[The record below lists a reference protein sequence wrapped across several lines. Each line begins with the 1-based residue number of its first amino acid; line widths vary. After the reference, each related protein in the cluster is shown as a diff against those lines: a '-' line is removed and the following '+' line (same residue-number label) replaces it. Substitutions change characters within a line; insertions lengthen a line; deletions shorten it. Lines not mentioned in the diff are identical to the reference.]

1 MERETLEVDVLI
13 VGGGPAGLSAALRL
27 AQLQKEKGGKEL
39 SVAVLEKAREVG
51 AHMMSGAVLDPSTLK
66 DLIPDF
72 KEKGAPLASEI
83 HKDHV
88 YFLTRRS
95 KIPFPII
102 PPPLQN
108 HGNYV
113 ISLATFTKWLG
124 EQVEAE
130 GVDLFSGFPGQD
142 ILMDGDRVI
151 GVRTGD
157 RGVGKDG
164 ERRPNFEP
172 GVDIKA
178 KVTIFC
184 DGVRGN
190 LTKELIGRLRL
201 SQDREPE
208 QYAIGIKELWE
219 LPAGRLAPGTVIHT
233 LGYPLKHEEFGG
245 AFIYALPNNQAF
257 VGFVVGLDYRDP
269 LFDPHMNF
277 NRFKQHPFVSKL
289 LAGGQMIRYGAKALP
304 EGGWNTI
311 PRTFMSGGLIAGD
324 AGGFMNSLR
333 LKGVHLAMRTG
344 MLAAETAF
352 DAVHAGDTSA
362 SALGAYQRRIDASP
376 VKKELYPVRN
386 VHQAFG
392 FGLLPGLIHAG
403 LVVVTGGWWPG
414 TIKSHPG
421 HERMRK
427 VLEYHGASGSGD
439 VPMPSNET
447 PTDRVLTFDKLT
459 NVHYSGTAHDEDQP
473 VHLLVKTDICHTTC
487 GQEYGYPCVRFCP
500 ASVYEMIDDGNN
512 GKKLQINASNC
523 VHCKTCDIMDPYA
536 AITWVPPEGGGGPQ
550 YNGM

>member
-1 MERETLEVDVLI
+1 
-13 VGGGPAGLSAALRL
+13 
-27 AQLQKEKGGKEL
+27 
-39 SVAVLEKAREVG
+39 
-51 AHMMSGAVLDPSTLK
+51 
-66 DLIPDF
+66 
-72 KEKGAPLASEI
+72 
-83 HKDHV
+83 
-88 YFLTRRS
+88 
-95 KIPFPII
+95 
-102 PPPLQN
+102 
-108 HGNYV
+108 
-113 ISLATFTKWLG
+113 
-124 EQVEAE
+124 
-130 GVDLFSGFPGQD
+130 
-142 ILMDGDRVI
+142 
-151 GVRTGD
+151 
-157 RGVGKDG
+157 
-164 ERRPNFEP
+164 
-172 GVDIKA
+172 
-178 KVTIFC
+178 
-184 DGVRGN
+184 
-190 LTKELIGRLRL
+190 
-201 SQDREPE
+201 
-208 QYAIGIKELWE
+208 
-219 LPAGRLAPGTVIHT
+219 
-233 LGYPLKHEEFGG
+233 
-245 AFIYALPNNQAF
+245 
-257 VGFVVGLDYRDP
+257 
-269 LFDPHMNF
+269 
-277 NRFKQHPFVSKL
+277 
-289 LAGGQMIRYGAKALP
+289 
-304 EGGWNTI
+304 
-311 PRTFMSGGLIAGD
+311 
-324 AGGFMNSLR
+324 MNSLR

-403 LVVVTGGWWPG
+403 LAVVTGGWWPG

>member
-164 ERRPNFEP
+164 ERRSNFEP

-233 LGYPLKHEEFGG
+233 MGYPLKHEEFGG
-245 AFIYALPNNQAF
+245 AFIYALPDNQAS